1 MVVRG
6 VQMRDPLKK
15 WQLSAILSE
24 ELMNLTDVVDS
35 YNMTYLHYEIPP
47 TQK

>member
-24 ELMNLTDVVDS
+24 ELMKFIAVVDTDK
-35 YNMTYLHYEIPP
+35 MKDLHS
-47 TQK
+47 